1 MDDVVIVGGGIIG
14 AATAYFMSLEG
25 RKVKVIERDPT
36 YKTASFPLSLGGFRR
51 QFYQKE
57 NILLGKFAREF
68 IFKIPELLKTKKN
81 PNPTASM
88 VPNGYL
94 LMFGPEHAEEQ
105 YRALENHKECDAG
118 TKNIKGSELNKIFP
132 YINNEGI
139 ETATYTDNKSEGW
152 IDPFMFHSALK
163 SKAIELGAE
172 FVKGDVKDLSELNA
186 KTIISAAGCWTKE
199 LLSDIP
205 VEPQKHTVFR
215 VKCPKHF
222 PDMPL
227 TGDLTTGV
235 YWRPEGK
242 EFLAGSPI
250 SVFDAKDLEPAWN
263 DFEELVWPA
272 LAKRVPI
279 FDSDLEVNLLY
290 KKADVLK
297 AVEEKFR
304 ELIFRALNNHNGTKW
319 FSKLPKDVK
328 MDIQFR
334 VEEKEILG
342 AEYEDPPTIEYLY
355 LTDTNHLFKIMSAR
369 KTTGVQFF
377 KDKKNPDSYIP
388 LSEIDFKHQWK
399 YYSALRNLIA
409 HHNEY
414 PSENSKEGM
423 LFHLGLMENYLRMAE
438 DRIFSE
444 EE

>member
-14 AATAYFMSLEG
+14 AATAYFLSMEG

-51 QFYQKE
+51 QFFQKE

-105 YRALENHKECDAG
+105 YKALENHRECDAG

-172 FVKGDVKDLSELNA
+172 FLKGEVKNLSEINA

-215 VKCPKHF
+215 VKRPKHF

-272 LAKRVPI
+272 LAKRVPAFEELKLTGGWAGFYDCNKLDNNAVVGKHPKYDNVYLASGFTGRGLMQAPGI
-279 FDSDLEVNLLY
+279 GRALTELITTGSYQSIDISVFDVER
-290 KKADVLK
+290 VLK
-297 AVEEKFR
+297 S
-304 ELIFRALNNHNGTKW
+304 N
-319 FSKLPKDVK
+319 
-328 MDIQFR
+328 
-334 VEEKEILG
+334 
-342 AEYEDPPTIEYLY
+342 
-355 LTDTNHLFKIMSAR
+355 AR
-369 KTTGVQFF
+369 PEPYV
-377 KDKKNPDSYIP
+377 
-388 LSEIDFKHQWK
+388 L
-399 YYSALRNLIA
+399 
-409 HHNEY
+409 
-414 PSENSKEGM
+414 
-423 LFHLGLMENYLRMAE
+423 
-438 DRIFSE
+438 
-444 EE
+444 